1 MIKRIKIVN
10 VKAIENF
17 EAEFDVN
24 AIYVIKGENDTGK
37 STFLNII
44 SGLLEGSLNKHELLR
59 AGEEKGFI
67 EAETERYTLRCD
79 FAKDKSGKI
88 VLTEKETGF
97 IATKKS
103 QFEQIFGYHDFDAE
117 MFVRWSETAQGR
129 RDQINQ
135 IKSLFPE
142 SVIKRIDEIEM
153 LVESTKEARKPV
165 NKELERLNSLLEEI
179 TVNPEIKEP
188 VIVDD
193 LIKQKNE
200 IIKTNDLVEKAK
212 STLEQLEQSKE
223 EKNFQIGRVDT
234 DAKNEI
240 AILEAKIKEVKQKAK
255 ERTELLTKD
264 LAEITT
270 RIEKGKDYLK
280 DKEVVDFSEIDER
293 ISNAQTINSQ
303 FEQNEKNSKYSAL
316 YAENEAKKAEFEKS
330 IETLLAEKTKLLQ
343 ENEPVKGLS
352 FDEEKLYLNG
362 IPFDNNNISDSEKLR
377 VGFEI
382 QVLKNPKS
390 KIFMIAR
397 GESIGKEKRKAI
409 YEFAKQNGY
418 QGFIEVMQYGQN
430 ELSSEVYEYVD

>member
-1 MIKRIKIVN
+1 MIKKIKIQN

-59 AGEEKGFI
+59 TGEEKGFI
-67 EAETERYTLRCD
+67 EAETENFTIRCD
-79 FAKDKSGKI
+79 FGKNKSGKI
-88 VLTEKETGF
+88 TLTEKNTGLVS
-97 IATKKS
+97 TKKS

-142 SVIKRIDEIEM
+142 SVIKRINEIE
-153 LVESTKEARKPV
+153 LLIESTKETRKPI
-165 NKELERLNSLLEEI
+165 NREIERLDNLLAEI
-179 TVNPEIKEP
+179 KVNPEIKEP
-188 VIVDD
+188 IIVDD
-193 LIKQKNE
+193 LIQEKNN
-200 IIKTNDLVEKAK
+200 IIKSNDAIEKAK
-212 STLEQLEQSKE
+212 STLEQIERAKE
-223 EKNFQIGRVDT
+223 DKCYEIGMIES

-240 AILEAKIKEVKQKAK
+240 AILEAKIKEVKEKAK
-255 ERTELLTKD
+255 LKTEFLNKELS
-264 LAEITT
+264 EISS
-270 RIEKGKDYLK
+270 RIKKGKEYLK
-280 DKEVVDFSEIDER
+280 DKKIVDFSDIDEKIR
-293 ISNAQTINSQ
+293 NAQTINSQ
-303 FEQNEKNSKYSAL
+303 FEKNKKHSEYSTLYSESKT
-316 YAENEAKKAEFEKS
+316 KKDELEKS
-330 IETLLAEKTKLLQ
+330 IENLLAEKTKLLQ
-343 ENEPVKGLS
+343 ENEPVKGLT

-362 IPFDNNNISDSEKLR
+362 IPFDNTNISDSEKLR

-382 QVLKNPKS
+382 QVLKNPKA

-430 ELSSEVYEYVD
+430 ELSSEIYEYSE